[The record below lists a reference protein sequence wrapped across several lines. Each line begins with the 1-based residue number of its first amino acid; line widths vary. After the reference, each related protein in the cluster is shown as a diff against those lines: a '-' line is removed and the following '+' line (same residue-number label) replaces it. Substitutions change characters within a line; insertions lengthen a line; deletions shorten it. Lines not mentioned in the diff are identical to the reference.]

1 MKRTAVFLDRDNT
14 IIEDSGYIDDP
25 DKVRLLPGAAEAI
38 RGLHE
43 QGHMVI
49 VASNQSG
56 VARGLFSEATLSL
69 VHQRLESLLAEQ
81 NATIDAAYYCPFLP
95 GSEAVV
101 EAYRKD
107 SDLRKPNP
115 GMLVRAAKEH
125 DLDLRRSWMIGDSR
139 RDMEAGHRAGCRTIL
154 VGDGGDANGK
164 GRSVATFR
172 VGNIS
177 EAAAVVARGG
187 KTPPVA
193 RAEGADGPMAR
204 GSRRPDNAVLPA
216 AAEEPQPSSQ
226 AAIRGDRGSLQDR
239 EDDRAVRL
247 LTEIR
252 DRLDRAQRRSRQDD
266 FSVLRLFGALL
277 QMLAIVAAIWG
288 GVVLLDDQSGIAS
301 ARLLL
306 ACFLQLAALTAFA
319 IDRFR

>member
-1 MKRTAVFLDRDNT
+1 MMKRTAVFLDRDNT
-14 IIEDSGYIDDP
+14 IIEDPGYIDDP

-38 RGLHE
+38 RGLRE

-69 VHQRLESLLAEQ
+69 VHQRLESLLAEE

-125 DLDLRRSWMIGDSR
+125 DLDLRRSWMIGDSS

-154 VGDGGDANGK
+154 VGDVSSKQHQRGGGCGGTRGK
-164 GRSVATFR
+164 DPSGR
-172 VGNIS
+172 
-177 EAAAVVARGG
+177 ARGG
-187 KTPPVA
+187 
-193 RAEGADGPMAR
+193 RRRADG
-204 GSRRPDNAVLPA
+204 
-216 AAEEPQPSSQ
+216 
-226 AAIRGDRGSLQDR
+226 
-239 EDDRAVRL
+239 
-247 LTEIR
+247 
-252 DRLDRAQRRSRQDD
+252 
-266 FSVLRLFGALL
+266 
-277 QMLAIVAAIWG
+277 
-288 GVVLLDDQSGIAS
+288 
-301 ARLLL
+301 ARLE
-306 ACFLQLAALTAFA
+306 TPG
-319 IDRFR
+319 